1 MKFQLFIRASL
12 SVLLYSC
19 RAPTSTKQK
28 RQVHIQESR
37 LRLVVIVSGHLTT
50 KKKVYLYDMITPQQ
64 QNIIKTVTQ
73 RVKPTLVGVFGSY
86 ARGEENEKSDLDI
99 LIDFDTKVDLLELIG
114 LEQELSELLGIKV
127 DLITLRSVN
136 ASLKPYIES
145 DLIRLI

>member
-1 MKFQLFIRASL
+1 
-12 SVLLYSC
+12 
-19 RAPTSTKQK
+19 
-28 RQVHIQESR
+28 
-37 LRLVVIVSGHLTT
+37 
-50 KKKVYLYDMITPQQ
+50 MITAQQ
-64 QNIIKTVTQ
+64 ENIIKTVTQ

-99 LIDFDTKVDLLELIG
+99 LIDFDIKVDLLELIG

-145 DLIRLI
+145 DLIRLV